1 MEKNTNKNTLKI
13 FFIKLFSISI
23 AIIII
28 INVLFNLIVSVK
40 MKHLDI
46 LFSLNELENRREL
59 GNQLRQDLQGLLEK
73 DNLINEEDKILIY
86 KLYQKIKLEFK
97 DIKE

>member
-1 MEKNTNKNTLKI
+1 MEKNTNNNSLKI

-23 AIIII
+23 AVIII
-28 INVLFNLIVSVK
+28 INVLFNLIVSDK

-46 LFSLNELENRREL
+46 LFSLDELENRREL
-59 GNQLRQDLQGLLEK
+59 GNQLRQDLQALLEK
-73 DNLINEEDKILIY
+73 DNLINKEDKILIY

>member
-1 MEKNTNKNTLKI
+1 MENNTNKNNLKI

-28 INVLFNLIVSVK
+28 INVLFNLIISDK

-46 LFSLNELENRREL
+46 LLSLDELENRREL
-59 GNQLRQDLQGLLEK
+59 GNQLREDLRGLLEK
-73 DNLINEEDKILIY
+73 DNLINKEDKILIY

-97 DIKE
+97 NIQ

>member
-1 MEKNTNKNTLKI
+1 MENNTNKNNLKI
-13 FFIKLFSISI
+13 FFVKLFSISI

-28 INVLFNLIVSVK
+28 VNVLFNLIVSDK

-46 LFSLNELENRREL
+46 LLSLDELENRREL
-59 GNQLRQDLQGLLEK
+59 GEQIRQDLQNLLEK
-73 DNLINEEDKILIY
+73 DNLINKEDKILFY
-86 KLYQKIKLEFK
+86 KLYQKIKLEFE

>member
-28 INVLFNLIVSVK
+28 INVLFNLIVSDK
-40 MKHLDI
+40 LKHLDI
-46 LFSLNELENRREL
+46 LFSLDELENRREL

>member
-1 MEKNTNKNTLKI
+1 
-13 FFIKLFSISI
+13 
-23 AIIII
+23 
-28 INVLFNLIVSVK
+28 